1 LPPAPLSKGKQ
12 LTLSKDKNWWRQAVV
27 YQIYPR
33 SFKDSNGDGLGDIKG
48 ITSKISYLSS
58 LSLDAV
64 WLSPFFPS
72 ALVDGGY
79 DVDDY
84 RDVDP
89 KLGTLADF
97 DEMLTKLHEVG
108 IRIFVDIVPNHSSN
122 LHAWFKEAIST
133 EPGSA
138 ARNRYIFRDGKGA
151 NGELAPTDWPSHFA
165 PSAWTHESKMGGKHN
180 QWYCHLFA
188 PEQPDFNW
196 DNREIEEDFLK
207 TLKFWADRG
216 VDGFRIDVAHAMKKD
231 LSEPLKNQPNFPSY
245 RDLELNP
252 GQNVL
257 FDRHEV
263 HEVYKEWRQLFNQY
277 DPPRVAVAEAS
288 VPPSRLVKYASPDEL
303 GQSFNFELFDAN
315 FSGGEFKAII
325 DRALVNAKKAG
336 SSTTWCLN
344 NHDQMRPATKFGLL
358 PTVDRIRWRNSNGTA
373 SPLDEKLGTQS
384 AVAASML
391 IMALPGCTYIYQGE
405 ELGLHEV
412 TDIPENE
419 IQDPQYL
426 RNLKVD
432 KGRDGCRVPL
442 PWTKSGSSFGFGD
455 SGSHLPQPKNF
466 GGYSIEAESADPN
479 SPLSVFRKALALR
492 QTLIAPEELTWH
504 ETGDA
509 SVLHFSRPNGWHC
522 ITNFGRNYYN
532 LGAIGEVIHSS
543 IPLAQ
548 AGVYLIHG
556 VETSGNELPPA
567 TTVWV
572 KASR

>member
-1 LPPAPLSKGKQ
+1 M
-12 LTLSKDKNWWRQAVV
+12 TLSKDKNWWRQAVV

-122 LHAWFKEAIST
+122 LHAWFKEAISA

-358 PTVDRIRWRNSNGTA
+358 PTVDRIRWRNSNGTS
-373 SPLDEKLGTQS
+373 SPIDEKLGTQS

-455 SGSHLPQPKNF
+455 NGSHLPQPKNF

-567 TTVWV
+567 TTVWI

>member
-1 LPPAPLSKGKQ
+1 MA
-12 LTLSKDKNWWRQAVV
+12 LSKDKSWWRQAAI

-48 ITSKISYLSS
+48 ITSKIDYLSS

-97 DEMLTKLHEVG
+97 DEMLAKLHDAG

-122 LHAWFKEAIST
+122 LHLWFKEAIAA

-151 NGELAPTDWPSHFA
+151 NGELPPTDWPSHFA

-188 PEQPDFNW
+188 PEQPDWNW
-196 DNREIEEDFLK
+196 DNPEIEADFLK

-231 LSEPLKNQPNFPSY
+231 LSEPLKSQPRYASHK
-245 RDLELNP
+245 ELDQAK
-252 GQNVL
+252 GTNVL
-257 FDRHEV
+257 FDRNEV
-263 HEVYKEWRQLFNQY
+263 HEVFKTWRNLFNQY
-277 DPPRVAVAEAS
+277 DPPRVAVAEANVS
-288 VPPSRLVKYASPDEL
+288 AEALVKYASTEEL
-303 GQSFNFELFDAN
+303 GQSFNFELLEAN
-315 FSGGEFKAII
+315 FNAYDFKTII
-325 DRALVNAKKAG
+325 DRAINSSKKNG

-358 PTVDRIRWRNSNGTA
+358 PTVDRVRWRNSNGTT
-373 SPLDEKLGTQS
+373 SPLDVKLGTQS
-384 AVAASML
+384 AIAGSML

-412 TDIPENE
+412 TDIPEDQ

-442 PWTKSGSSFGFGD
+442 PWTKTGSSFGFGAA
-455 SGSHLPQPKNF
+455 GAHLPQPKNF
-466 GGYSIEAESADPN
+466 GDYSVEVESADPT
-479 SPLSVFRKALALR
+479 SPLSIFRKALALR
-492 QTLIAPEELTWH
+492 KELLAPEEITWH
-504 ETGDA
+504 ETGD
-509 SVLHFSRPNGWHC
+509 SNVLHFSRPNGLNC

-532 LGAIGEVIHSS
+532 FDAVLKSGGEVIHSS
-543 IPLAQ
+543 APLAK
-548 AGVYLIHG
+548 AGVYLVHG
-556 VETSGNELPPA
+556 VETTGNDLPPA

-572 KASR
+572 KVSL

>member
-1 LPPAPLSKGKQ
+1 MPLV
-12 LTLSKDKNWWRQAVV
+12 KDKNWWRQAVV

-48 ITSKISYLSS
+48 ITSKIDYLSS

-64 WLSPFFPS
+64 WLSPFYPS

-89 KLGTLADF
+89 KLGSLADF
-97 DEMLTKLHEVG
+97 DEMLAKLHAAG

-122 LHAWFKEAIST
+122 LHLWFKEAIAAK
-133 EPGSA
+133 PGSA

-151 NGELAPTDWPSHFA
+151 SGELPPTDWPSHFA

-188 PEQPDFNW
+188 PEQPDWNW

-231 LSEPLKNQPNFPSY
+231 LSEPLQSQPRYASHKEL
-245 RDLELNP
+245 DLAN
-252 GQNVL
+252 GTNVL
-257 FDRHEV
+257 FDRNEV
-263 HEVYKEWRQLFNQY
+263 HEVYKEWRKLFNQY
-277 DPPRVAVAEAS
+277 DPPRVAVAEANVS
-288 VPPSRLVKYASPDEL
+288 ADALVKYASTGEL
-303 GQSFNFELFDAN
+303 GQSFNFELLEAN
-315 FSGGEFKAII
+315 FNAHEFKVII
-325 DRALVNAKKAG
+325 DRALVGPKKNG

-358 PTVDRIRWRNSNGTA
+358 PTVDRVKWRNSNGT
-373 SPLDEKLGTQS
+373 SSLLDEKLGTQS
-384 AVAASML
+384 AVAGSML

-412 TDIPENE
+412 MDIPESE

-426 RNLKVD
+426 RNHKID

-455 SGSHLPQPKNF
+455 GGAHLPQPKHF
-466 GGYSIEAESADPN
+466 GDYSIEVESADPS
-479 SPLSVFRKALALR
+479 SPLSIFRKALALR
-492 QTLIAPEELTWH
+492 KTLIAPEDMTWH

-509 SVLHFSRPNGWHC
+509 QVLHFSRPNGWNC

-532 LGAIGEVIHSS
+532 FDGAGEVIHSS
-543 IPLAQ
+543 GPLAK
-548 AGVYLIHG
+548 
-556 VETSGNELPPA
+556 SGDLPPA
-567 TTVWV
+567 TTVWLRS
-572 KASR
+572 SR

>member
-1 LPPAPLSKGKQ
+1 MP
-12 LTLSKDKNWWRQAVV
+12 LSKDKNWWRQAAI

-48 ITSKISYLSS
+48 ITSKIDYLAS

-89 KLGTLADF
+89 KLGSLADF
-97 DEMLTKLHEVG
+97 DEMLAKLHDAG

-122 LHAWFKEAIST
+122 LHVWFKEAIAA

-151 NGELAPTDWPSHFA
+151 SGELPPTDWPSHFA

-188 PEQPDFNW
+188 PEQPDWNW
-196 DNREIEEDFLK
+196 DNLEIEADFLK

-231 LSEPLKNQPNFPSY
+231 LSEPLKSQPRYASHK
-245 RDLELNP
+245 ELDQAK
-252 GQNVL
+252 GTNVL
-257 FDRHEV
+257 FDRNEV
-263 HEVYKEWRQLFNQY
+263 HEVFKTWRNLFNQY
-277 DPPRVAVAEAS
+277 DPPRVAVAEANVS
-288 VPPSRLVKYASPDEL
+288 ADALVKYASTEEL
-303 GQSFNFELFDAN
+303 GQSFNFELLEAN
-315 FSGGEFKAII
+315 FSAHDFKTII
-325 DRALVNAKKAG
+325 DRAINSSKKNG

-358 PTVDRIRWRNSNGTA
+358 PTVDRVRWRNSNGTS
-373 SPLDEKLGTQS
+373 SPLDVKLGTQS

-412 TDIPENE
+412 IDIPEDQ

-442 PWTKSGSSFGFGD
+442 PWTKTGSSFGFGD
-455 SGSHLPQPKNF
+455 GGSHLPQPKNF
-466 GGYSIEAESADPN
+466 GEYSIEAESADLT
-479 SPLSVFRKALALR
+479 SPLSIFRKALALR
-492 QTLIAPEELTWH
+492 KELLAPEEITWH
-504 ETGDA
+504 ETGD
-509 SVLHFSRPNGWHC
+509 SNVLHFSRPNGLHC

-532 LGAIGEVIHSS
+532 FDGIGELIHASG
-543 IPLAQ
+543 PLAK
-548 AGVYLIHG
+548 AGVYLVHG
-556 VETSGNELPPA
+556 VETTGNDLPPA

-572 KASR
+572 KASL

>member
-1 LPPAPLSKGKQ
+1 M
-12 LTLSKDKNWWRQAVV
+12 TLSKDKNWWRQAVV

-48 ITSKISYLSS
+48 ITSKIDYLSS
-58 LSLDAV
+58 LNIDAV
-64 WLSPFFPS
+64 WLSPFYPS

-84 RDVDP
+84 RNVDP

-97 DEMLTKLHEVG
+97 DEMLTKLHEAG
-108 IRIFVDIVPNHSSN
+108 IRIFVDVVPNHSSN
-122 LHAWFKEAIST
+122 LHLWFKEALAA

-138 ARNRYIFRDGKGA
+138 ARDRYIFRDGKGA
-151 NGELAPTDWPSHFA
+151 NGELPPTDWPSHFA

-196 DNREIEEDFLK
+196 DNREVEEDFLK

-231 LSEPLKNQPNFPSY
+231 LSEPLKSQPRYANHKEL
-245 RDLELNP
+245 DLAK
-252 GQNVL
+252 GTNVL
-257 FDRHEV
+257 FDRNEV
-263 HEVYKEWRQLFNQY
+263 HEVFKEWRKLFNQY
-277 DPPRVAVAEAS
+277 DPPRVAVAEANVS
-288 VPPSRLVKYASPDEL
+288 AEGAVKYASTEEL
-303 GQSFNFELFDAN
+303 GQCFNFELLEAN
-315 FSGGEFKAII
+315 FNATDFKTII
-325 DRALVNAKKAG
+325 DRALINAKKAG

-358 PTVDRIRWRNSNGTA
+358 PTVDRIRWRNSNGTT
-373 SPLDEKLGTQS
+373 SPLDVKLGTQS

-412 TDIPENE
+412 IDIPEDQ

-442 PWTKSGSSFGFGD
+442 PWTKTGSSFGFGD
-455 SGSHLPQPKNF
+455 GGSHLPQPKNF
-466 GGYSIEAESADPN
+466 GEYSIEAESADPS

-492 QTLIAPEELTWH
+492 KELIAPEEITWH

-509 SVLHFSRPNGWHC
+509 NVLHFSRPNGSGSESLHC

-532 LGAIGEVIHSS
+532 FAGIGEVIHSS
-543 IPLAQ
+543 NPLAK
-548 AGVYLIHG
+548 AGVYLVHG
-556 VETSGNELPPA
+556 VETTGNDLPPA

-572 KASR
+572 KASL